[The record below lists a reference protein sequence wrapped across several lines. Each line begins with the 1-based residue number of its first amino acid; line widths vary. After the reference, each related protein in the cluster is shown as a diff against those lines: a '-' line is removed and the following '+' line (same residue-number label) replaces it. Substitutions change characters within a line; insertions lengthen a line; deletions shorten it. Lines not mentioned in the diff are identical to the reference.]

1 MAHYR
6 RLHSGKWQAIVTL
19 PNGRQMS
26 RSSPVKRVVTE
37 WAREVE
43 RDRDRG
49 LGINPRAG
57 KVLVDEWAR
66 TFLDA
71 RVVEDRTLVRY
82 ETLWDQRIKPH
93 WGKTPLG
100 TITKVQVES
109 WVKRLLA
116 DKVGVRTVQQ
126 SLALFSA
133 ILSGAVEERL
143 IPANPA
149 AGIKKPRTA
158 TKPPRFLARKTEAPA
173 LLAKLSGD
181 DRVFVDLL
189 LHTGLRWGEGAG
201 LKGSSLDFV
210 QKQIHVIGVRT
221 TDGKW
226 KKYPKSRRSRRTVPM
241 PKHLVG
247 HLEEL
252 VSRSGADRAVFT
264 APEGGPLN
272 YATWRNRVFKPAV
285 RAAELQGVTPHTTR
299 HTTASWLVQ
308 AGVSLYQV
316 QQLLGH
322 ESPMTT
328 QRYAHLAPDAFDA
341 VSSVLDRD
349 EESQRLETQAS

>member
-1 MAHYR
+1 M
-6 RLHSGKWQAIVTL
+6 
-19 PNGRQMS
+19 PNGKQMS
-26 RSSPVKRVVTE
+26 RSSSVKRIVTE

-57 KVLVDEWAR
+57 KVLVSEWGETWLAS
-66 TFLDA
+66 
-71 RVVEDRTLVRY
+71 RVVEERTLRRY
-82 ETLWDQRIKPH
+82 ETLWEQRIRPH
-93 WGKTPLG
+93 WGKHPLG
-100 TITKVQVES
+100 TITKVQVEG

-126 SLALFSA
+126 SQTLFSA
-133 ILSGAVEERL
+133 MLAGAVDERL

-149 AGIKKPRTA
+149 TGIRKPRTP
-158 TKPPRFLARKTEAPA
+158 TKPPRFLDRSSEAPA
-173 LLAKLSGD
+173 LLEKLTGD

-201 LKGSSLDFV
+201 LKGSSLDLV
-210 QKQIHVIGVRT
+210 QRQIHVVGVRT

-241 PKHLVG
+241 PKHLAAD
-247 HLEEL
+247 LERL
-252 VSRSGADRAVFT
+252 VSKSGPDRAVFT

-285 RAAELQGVTPHTTR
+285 TAAKLVGVTPHTTR

-341 VSSVLDRD
+341 VSSVLDADPRSISGQGGD
-349 EESQRLETQAS
+349 QSGSDPERTGAA